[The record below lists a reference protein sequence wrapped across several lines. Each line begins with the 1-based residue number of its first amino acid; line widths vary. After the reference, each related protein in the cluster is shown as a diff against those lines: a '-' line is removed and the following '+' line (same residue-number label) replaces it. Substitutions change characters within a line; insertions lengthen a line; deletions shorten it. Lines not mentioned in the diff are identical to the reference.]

1 MPNFVNLTRASQV
14 AESYPTTNVSVSALY
29 VGRPE
34 QEWANRCA
42 NAGVCYI
49 PPGFGSRYAAELG
62 SDLIAAAATR
72 ERRHNCMW
80 NRIDRAKRQRK
91 RKTDLAPISK
101 GEARAFIKDLCGVL
115 GAWAVVQL
123 ANKQLESEVAD
134 VFIAQLD

>member
-1 MPNFVNLTRASQV
+1 MPNFSNLAQASQI
-14 AESYPTTNVSVSALY
+14 AESYPPAHVSVSALY

-115 GAWAVVQL
+115 GRRHWPA
-123 ANKQLESEVAD
+123 
-134 VFIAQLD
+134 